1 MLRPSGLALTLACLL
16 PSAAWAD
23 CQERIASIES
33 HPAVLEERDAALSG
47 GQDTTVPLQQK
58 GESVREDGGETKH
71 ADGGPATPSESWFT
85 NSNQDDTGTVLTHLD
100 TAKAAQDAGNEAAC
114 LEAVEQAEAVL
125 ENG

>member
-1 MLRPSGLALTLACLL
+1 MLRPTGLALTLACLL

-23 CQERIASIES
+23 CQERITSIER
-33 HPAVLEERDAALSG
+33 HPAVLEGREAAPSAS
-47 GQDTTVPLQQK
+47 QDTTAPLQEK
-58 GESVREDGGETKH
+58 GESVREDGGETQH

-100 TAKAAQDAGNEAAC
+100 TAKAAQDAGDEAAC
-114 LEAVEQAEAVL
+114 LEAVEQAEAAL